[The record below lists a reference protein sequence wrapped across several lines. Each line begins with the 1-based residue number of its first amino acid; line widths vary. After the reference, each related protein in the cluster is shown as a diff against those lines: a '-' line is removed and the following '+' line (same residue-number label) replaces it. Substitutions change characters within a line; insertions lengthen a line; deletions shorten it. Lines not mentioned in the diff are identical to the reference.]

1 MKHTSKCQVG
11 GLFCLLLVGNI
22 AALSLG
28 SASKPY
34 DKQKVCVFGAGGF
47 LGGCIFGFLQRCGSL
62 YGTGIDGIQGPRAIT
77 ATSVGSLALNSILS
91 KNFVL
96 AQADESFVKL
106 TDMSSIDSIE
116 NRLQGF
122 DAAVLA
128 TCYALETRP
137 VTSGSYERTLNDK
150 TTEFYMDRPRS
161 DTYQEIDSP
170 DHSFDFF
177 RSSLEACRAAGIR
190 RLIVLASDSQFER
203 DSGDKHI
210 DILNTCGIPYVY
222 IRPNGQLENSPNSW
236 TFAKGV
242 QGDLVVERGYISLDP
257 SSSSLPGVL
266 YREDLA
272 AVAVQSLLSLDWSI
286 NSIINVECIGPAPAR
301 KVNKALAKEWCVNSE
316 RLKSILE
323 EN

>member
-1 MKHTSKCQVG
+1 VKYVLTGQESNHYIV
-11 GLFCLLLVGNI
+11 L
-22 AALSLG
+22 
-28 SASKPY
+28 
-34 DKQKVCVFGAGGF
+34 
-47 LGGCIFGFLQRCGSL
+47 GCIFGFLQRCGSL
-62 YGTGIDGIQGPRAIT
+62 YGTGIDGFQGPRAIT
-77 ATSVGSLALNSILS
+77 ATAVGSLTLNSILS

-122 DAAVLA
+122 DAAILA

-137 VTSGSYERTLNDK
+137 VTGGSYEKTPNDK

-161 DTYQEIDSP
+161 DTYQVFDFP
-170 DHSFDFF
+170 DHSFDLF
-177 RSSLEACRAAGIR
+177 RSSLEGCRAAGIK
-190 RLIVLASDSQFER
+190 RLIIVETDSQFER
-203 DSGDKHI
+203 EFSPRDKYL
-210 DILNTCGIPYVY
+210 DMLNTCGIPYAY

-242 QGDLVVERGYISLDP
+242 QGDLLIERGHSLDP
-257 SSSSLPGVL
+257 SSKNLGVL

-272 AVAVQSLLSLDWSI
+272 AVIVQSLLSLDWSI
-286 NSIINVECIGPAPAR
+286 NSVINVGCTGPTSTR
-301 KVNKALAKEWCVNSE
+301 KDDAAVAKEWCVNSE
-316 RLKSILE
+316 RLKSLLE